1 MNTAIAKES
10 GLAAL
15 ASALTIAVFWVW
27 RDEVPLI
34 AAGAFENYRSFIV
47 PAISLGVGACVFSL
61 ASIFVSWRSVRYG
74 FAALPFLAAMMF
86 FPPNTAMAGI
96 CAAAA
101 LLGIFA
107 ARRMRAE
114 YESSLA
120 FSTSKILKAG
130 LPIYFTAASLII
142 ALFYYQEVS
151 VKNNIASTVVPRA
164 AVDLSLRFLTGAVS
178 DLQGIPDANSLMTVD
193 EFLAQNLEGQLKEQG
208 TSLKSLPQRQ
218 IAEIIAGQRNE
229 LAKRYGIQVKGGERL
244 ADVLHRTIT
253 SKVEEILGP
262 YARFLPFISGL
273 TFFFALR
280 VLTFPL
286 YFIVVTAVALLIT
299 FLHAVKIIKSEKKQ
313 IEVERLIL

>member
-1 MNTAIAKES
+1 MTATIKEF
-10 GLAAL
+10 GLAIL
-15 ASALTIAVFWVW
+15 AAVLSVAVFWIW
-27 RDEVPLI
+27 RSEVPLI

-47 PAISLGVGACVFSL
+47 PAIALGIGACVFSL
-61 ASIFVSWRSVRYG
+61 ASIFVSWRSVRYA

-86 FPPNTAMAGI
+86 FPPQAAMAGV

-101 LLGIFA
+101 LLGVFA

-130 LPIYFTAASLII
+130 LPIYFTAVSLVI
-142 ALFYYQEVS
+142 ALLYYQEVS
-151 VKNNIASTVVPRA
+151 LKNNLASSIVPHV

-178 DLQGIPDANSLMTVD
+178 DLQGTADANSLMTVD

-208 TSLKSLPQRQ
+208 TSLKSISQRQ

-262 YARFLPFISGL
+262 YARFLPFLSAL

-286 YFIVVTAVALLIT
+286 YFVVVVVVALLIT
-299 FLHAVKIIKSEKKQ
+299 LLHAVKIIKSEKKQ

>member
-1 MNTAIAKES
+1 MNTTIKES
-10 GLAAL
+10 SFAVL
-15 ASALTIAVFWVW
+15 ASAFSIAVFWIW
-27 RDEVPLI
+27 RSEVPLI

-47 PAISLGVGACVFSL
+47 PAIILGIGACVFSL
-61 ASIFVSWRSVRYG
+61 ASIFVSRRSMRYA
-74 FAALPFLAAMMF
+74 FAALPFLASMMF
-86 FPPNTAMAGI
+86 FPPQAAMAGV

-101 LLGIFA
+101 LLGVFA

-130 LPIYFTAASLII
+130 LPIYFTAISLVV
-142 ALFYYQEVS
+142 ALLYYQAVS
-151 VKNNIASTVVPRA
+151 AQNNIVSSIVPRA

-178 DLQGIPDANSLMTVD
+178 DLQGTADANSLMTVD

-208 TSLKSLPQRQ
+208 TSLKSISQRQ
-218 IAEIIAGQRNE
+218 IAEIIADQRNE

-253 SKVEEILGP
+253 TKVGEILGP
-262 YARFLPFISGL
+262 YARFLPFLSAL

-286 YFIVVTAVALLIT
+286 YFIVVVIVALLIT